1 MLASKLGEER
11 AGRERREL
19 WMCTNRLGRGSWR
32 KGGMS
37 LMNHVGTLLQHS
49 IGTSTV
55 RRISELMRE
64 LPPNRERKESE
75 FAESDLKLL
84 SLRKRCEGC

>member
-1 MLASKLGEER
+1 
-11 AGRERREL
+11 
-19 WMCTNRLGRGSWR
+19 
-32 KGGMS
+32 
-37 LMNHVGTLLQHS
+37 MNHVGTLLQHS